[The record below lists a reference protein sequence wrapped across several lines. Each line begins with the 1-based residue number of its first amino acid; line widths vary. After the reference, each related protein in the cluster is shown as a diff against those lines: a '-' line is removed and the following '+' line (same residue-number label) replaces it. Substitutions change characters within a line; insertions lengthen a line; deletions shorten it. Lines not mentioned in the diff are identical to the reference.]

1 MIKQVGG
8 THYQRLQY
16 QTWDF
21 VADFN
26 LDFFTANAI
35 KYLSRHQ
42 YKNGDED
49 LRKARSYIAKIKERS
64 IDIVKVDMTNTLV
77 LKYVNQF
84 SGITRLLIVLVIM
97 SKHDEVLNILESE
110 MNDNRSYK
118 KNWVKEHIGDIVLF
132 GLLFLWVLVLLYAIF
147 FGN

>member
-49 LRKARSYIAKIKERS
+49 LRKARSYIAKIKEKS
-64 IDIVKVDMTNTLV
+64 IHAVEVDMTNALV
-77 LKYVNQF
+77 LKYLNQF
-84 SGITRLLIVLVIM
+84 NGITRLLIVLVIM
-97 SKHDEVLNILESE
+97 RKYDEVLNILESE
-110 MNDNRSYK
+110 INVSVTK
-118 KNWVKEHIGDIVLF
+118 KYWFKKHIDIVIICCMFLF
-132 GLLFLWVLVLLYAIF
+132 WLLVVCATILS
-147 FGN
+147 

>member
-35 KYLSRHQ
+35 KYLSRYQ
-42 YKNGDED
+42 YKNCDED
-49 LRKARSYIAKIKERS
+49 LRKARSYVAKIKERS
-64 IDIVKVDMTNTLV
+64 ICAVEIDMTNDLV
-77 LKYVNQF
+77 LKYLNQF
-84 SGITRLLIVLVIM
+84 NGITRLLIVLVIM
-97 SKHDEVLNILESE
+97 RKYDEVLNILESE
-110 MNDNRSYK
+110 INVSVTK
-118 KNWVKEHIGDIVLF
+118 KYWFKKHIDIVIICCVFLF
-132 GLLFLWVLVLLYAIF
+132 WLLVVCPRIHS
-147 FGN
+147 